1 MKNIQ
6 ERRRNMDQK
15 EYKELSCR
23 DTGADCDFLV
33 RAETA
38 EEAISVA
45 SEHGCRIHNVCEIT
59 PEARD
64 RMYSLTRSV
73 WCGGEF
79 VDIQEAGPNT
89 LQEEWMEN

>member
-1 MKNIQ
+1 MMAK
-6 ERRRNMDQK
+6 K
-15 EYKELSCR
+15 EYRELSCR

-38 EEAISVA
+38 EEVISLA
-45 SEHGCRIHNVCEIT
+45 SEHGCRVHHLCEIT

-64 RMYSLTRSV
+64 SMNSMMRSV

-79 VDIQEAGPNT
+79 VEIQEARPNT
-89 LQEEWMEN
+89 PQGEWMEN

>member
-6 ERRRNMDQK
+6 ERRRNMAQK

>member
-1 MKNIQ
+1 MA
-6 ERRRNMDQK
+6 QK

-38 EEAISVA
+38 EEAVSIA
-45 SEHGCRIHNVCEIT
+45 SEHGCRVHNVCEIT
-59 PEARD
+59 PEERD
-64 RMYSLTRSV
+64 RMNSLMRSV

-79 VDIQEAGPNT
+79 VDIQEAGPNPPPGRMDGKLRT
-89 LQEEWMEN
+89 

>member
-1 MKNIQ
+1 MA
-6 ERRRNMDQK
+6 QK

-38 EEAISVA
+38 EEAVSVA
-45 SEHGCRIHNVCEIT
+45 SEHGCRVHNVCKIT
-59 PEARD
+59 PEERD
-64 RMYSLTRSV
+64 RMNSLMRSV

-79 VDIQEAGPNT
+79 VDIQEAGPNPPR
-89 LQEEWMEN
+89 EEWMEN

>member
-1 MKNIQ
+1 M
-6 ERRRNMDQK
+6 MTQK
-15 EYKELSCR
+15 EYRELSCR
-23 DTGADCDFLV
+23 DTGVDCDFQV

-38 EEAISVA
+38 DEAISVA
-45 SEHGCRIHNVCEIT
+45 SEHACRVHNICEIT

-64 RMYSLTRSV
+64 RMSSLTRTV

-89 LQEEWMEN
+89 PQGEWGEWMEN

>member
-1 MKNIQ
+1 MMNT
-6 ERRRNMDQK
+6 QK
-15 EYKELSCR
+15 EYRELSCR

-38 EEAISVA
+38 DEVLSAV
-45 SEHGCRIHNVCEIT
+45 SEHACRVHNICEIT

-64 RMYSLTRSV
+64 RMNSLTRSV

-79 VDIQEAGPNT
+79 VDIQEAAPNT
-89 LQEEWMEN
+89 PQEEWMEN

>member
-6 ERRRNMDQK
+6 ERRRNMAQK

-89 LQEEWMEN
+89 LQEEWIEN

>member
-1 MKNIQ
+1 MKNMQ
-6 ERRRNMDQK
+6 ERRRNMAQK
-15 EYKELSCR
+15 EYRELSCR
-23 DTGADCDFLV
+23 ETGADCDFLV

-38 EEAISVA
+38 EEASSVA
-45 SEHGCRIHNVCEIT
+45 SEHGCRVHNVCEIT

-64 RMYSLTRSV
+64 RMNSLMRSV

-89 LQEEWMEN
+89 PREEGMEN

>member
-1 MKNIQ
+1 MA
-6 ERRRNMDQK
+6 QK

-23 DTGADCDFLV
+23 ETGADCDFLV

-45 SEHGCRIHNVCEIT
+45 SEHGCRVHNVCEIT
-59 PEARD
+59 PEGRD
-64 RMYSLTRSV
+64 RMNSLMRSV

-79 VDIQEAGPNT
+79 VDIQETGPNT
-89 LQEEWMEN
+89 PREEWMEN

>member
-1 MKNIQ
+1 MA
-6 ERRRNMDQK
+6 QK
-15 EYKELSCR
+15 EYRVLNCR

-38 EEAISVA
+38 EEVIRLAG
-45 SEHGCRIHNVCEIT
+45 EHGCQVHHNCETT

-64 RMYSLTRSV
+64 RMNSLMRSV

-79 VDIQEAGPNT
+79 VDIQEAGASAPRG
-89 LQEEWMEN
+89 EWMED

>member
-1 MKNIQ
+1 MAP
-6 ERRRNMDQK
+6 K
-15 EYKELSCR
+15 EYKELNCR

-45 SEHGCRIHNVCEIT
+45 TEHGCRVHNVCEIT
-59 PEARD
+59 QEGRD
-64 RMYSLTRSV
+64 RMDSLMRSV

-79 VDIQEAGPNT
+79 VDIQEKGVNT
-89 LQEEWMEN
+89 PQEEWMEN